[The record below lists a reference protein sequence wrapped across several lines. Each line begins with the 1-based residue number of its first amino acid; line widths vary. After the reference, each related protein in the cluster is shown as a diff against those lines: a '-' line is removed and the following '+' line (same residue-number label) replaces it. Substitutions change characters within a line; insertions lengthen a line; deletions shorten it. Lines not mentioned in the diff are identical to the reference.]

1 MNIVSVS
8 RRTDIPAFYSEWF
21 MNRVRIGHLT
31 VFHPYTKKEI
41 AVSLAPEDVVA
52 FVFWSKNYAPFL
64 PYFDELIRRGYHFY
78 CHFTITGLPKSIE
91 TTVIPTNIAIAQFK
105 EIARIL
111 SPEHVQWRFDPIV
124 ITETTDLSFH
134 KETFERIASALAGS
148 TYRCYT
154 SFMNPYDKAL
164 KNLKQASI
172 SVSNL
177 PDEQKTL
184 LAASLAE
191 ESEKY
196 GITLYACSNDILV
209 GGKVQKA
216 SCIDAQILQKITP
229 HPIPTQ
235 IVPTRPQCACIKSID
250 IGAYDTCPHGC
261 LYCYANTNK
270 SVALNRY
277 KEHHSDSES
286 LLISGGSFSSS
297 IIRSAHKL
305 SQGSRLKA
313 MQLQLF

>member
-1 MNIVSVS
+1 
-8 RRTDIPAFYSEWF
+8 

-270 SVALNRY
+270 SVALKRY

-286 LLISGGSFSSS
+286 LLISGDSFSSS